1 LCFLNS
7 TGLLV
12 EFFILYHDRISA
24 KFGIMRIIGNR
35 YYSIYLRKTKHLKMT
50 THLALLRGI
59 NVSGHN
65 MIKMDALKTTLE
77 AIGFQ
82 NVQTYIQSGN
92 VFVDTDEENPAK
104 VGFQIKQEIFKV
116 FGHEVP
122 IVVIRKTD
130 LETCFKNNPFLKE
143 KELDL
148 KKLYVAFI
156 STTLRSDSIN
166 DLKISQFKPDEAS
179 IDESRIY
186 IKYAVGAGKTRFDQK
201 YIEKKLNVTA
211 TIRNWNTVTQLLK
224 MYEER

>member
-1 LCFLNS
+1 
-7 TGLLV
+7 
-12 EFFILYHDRISA
+12 
-24 KFGIMRIIGNR
+24 
-35 YYSIYLRKTKHLKMT
+35 MT

-65 MIKMDALKTTLE
+65 IIKMEALKTTLE

-92 VFVDTDEENPAK
+92 VFVDTDEENPSK
-104 VGFQIKQEIFKV
+104 VGFVIKQEIFKV

-122 IVVIRKTD
+122 IVVVNKDD
-130 LETCFKNNPFLKE
+130 LAVCFKINPYLKE
-143 KELDL
+143 KDVDT
-148 KKLYVAFI
+148 KKLYVAFV
-156 STTLRSDSIN
+156 STTLKSDNIN

-179 IDESRIY
+179 IDGNKIY

-224 MYEER
+224 IYEEK

>member
-1 LCFLNS
+1 M
-7 TGLLV
+7 
-12 EFFILYHDRISA
+12 I
-24 KFGIMRIIGNR
+24 
-35 YYSIYLRKTKHLKMT
+35 

-59 NVSGHN
+59 NVSGHS
-65 MIKMDALKTTLE
+65 MIKMDALKKALE
-77 AIGFQ
+77 NIGFQ
-82 NVQTYIQSGN
+82 NVETYIQSGN
-92 VFVDTDEENPAK
+92 VFVDTEEESTSK

-122 IVVIRKTD
+122 VVVIGKND
-130 LETCFKNNPFLKE
+130 LEACFSNNSFLKE
-143 KELDL
+143 KEADT

-156 STTLRSDSIN
+156 STVLRSDNIN

-179 IDESRIY
+179 IDGNKIF

>member
-1 LCFLNS
+1 
-7 TGLLV
+7 
-12 EFFILYHDRISA
+12 
-24 KFGIMRIIGNR
+24 
-35 YYSIYLRKTKHLKMT
+35 MT
-50 THLALLRGI
+50 THLVLLRGI

-77 AIGFQ
+77 SVGFQ

-92 VFVDTDEENPAK
+92 VFVDTEEENAPA
-104 VGFQIKQEIFKV
+104 VGFKIKQEIFKA

-122 IVVIRKTD
+122 TVVIDKSD
-130 LETCFKNNPFLKE
+130 LEKCFKNNLFLKE
-143 KELDL
+143 KEVDT
-148 KKLYVAFI
+148 KKLYVAFVSI
-156 STTLRSDSIN
+156 PLRSDSIN
-166 DLKISQFKPDEAS
+166 DLKMSQVKPDEAH

-186 IKYAVGAGKTRFDQK
+186 IKYSVGAGKTRFDQK